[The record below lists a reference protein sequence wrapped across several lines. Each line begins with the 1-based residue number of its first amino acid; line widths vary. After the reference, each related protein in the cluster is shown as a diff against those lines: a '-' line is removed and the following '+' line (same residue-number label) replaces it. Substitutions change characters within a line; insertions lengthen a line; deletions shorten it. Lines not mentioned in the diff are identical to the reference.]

1 MDLFTIHYVK
11 TNPMIYQYLR
21 DDSSWYKLLN
31 RDRNNLKYLE
41 EEMKKKYKL
50 TVEDRIEKFSH
61 SINMISAFMDVLK

>member
-1 MDLFTIHYVK
+1 
-11 TNPMIYQYLR
+11 MIYQYLR

>member
-1 MDLFTIHYVK
+1 MDLFTINYVK
-11 TNPMIYQYLR
+11 TNPMVYQYLR
-21 DDSSWYKLLN
+21 ENSSWYKLLN

-61 SINMISAFMDVLK
+61 SMNMISAFMDVLK